1 MNYLKMRNWIEILK
15 LLWTFLIIY
24 LSYTDVWKR
33 YNVKKE
39 SREVNPKKV
48 SFYPPP
54 PTKKHTFQPKIQ
66 VTHQI
71 PFKKLCITIA
81 PLHTKKFKSIS
92 LFISK
97 KMHFWVKSL
106 KIELFQFEKSDQ
118 NSKSVMHIY
127 ICISICPQSMSLI
140 HPIV

>member
-1 MNYLKMRNWIEILK
+1 MNYLKMRNCIEILK

-33 YNVKKE
+33 YNEKE
-39 SREVNPKKV
+39 ESKEVNPKKV

-71 PFKKLCITIA
+71 LFSMLCITIA
-81 PLHTKKFKSIS
+81 PLHRKKIKSIS
-92 LFISK
+92 LFPRK
-97 KMHFWVKSL
+97 RMHFWVKSL
-106 KIELFQFEKSDQ
+106 KFELFQFEKSDQ
-118 NSKSVMHIY
+118 NSESVMHIC
-127 ICISICPQSMSLI
+127 ICISICPKSMSMI